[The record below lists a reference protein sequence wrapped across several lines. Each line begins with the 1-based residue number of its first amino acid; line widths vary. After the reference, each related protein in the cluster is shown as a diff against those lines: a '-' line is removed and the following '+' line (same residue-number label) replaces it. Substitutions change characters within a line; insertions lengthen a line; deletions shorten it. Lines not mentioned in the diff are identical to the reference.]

1 VRWDVIAA
9 GIIFGLIFIAHLAR
23 IFAEGA
29 GILREPIFV
38 ATSLLSLGMALW
50 AVVLLTRRRS

>member
-1 VRWDVIAA
+1 VRCYVIAA

>member
-1 VRWDVIAA
+1 MRCFIIAS
-9 GIIFGLIFIAHLAR
+9 GIIFALMFIAHVAR

-29 GILREPIFV
+29 GILHEPLIV
-38 ATSLLSLGMALW
+38 VTSILSLGMAIW